1 MKAPITSALSM
12 AAILA
17 TGGAA
22 LTVNATVLDPR
33 SESTTPSSEAQSPGS
48 PSVPTS
54 DPNPFANE
62 FQIPGIG
69 LVTMST
75 IGGILELDTVEAN
88 EGISYTVT
96 ETAPGVFEI
105 TFDTP
110 DQTVRFTARI
120 ADGQIVT
127 EATATSKQP
136 SSGQTSAQQTPVT
149 QPAGGGSSSGSGGG
163 GSPSYDSD
171 DDSDY
176 DYDDDYDDDGFDFD
190 DDDDHDGGD
199 DD

>member
-1 MKAPITSALSM
+1 MSTS
-12 AAILA
+12 
-17 TGGAA
+17 
-22 LTVNATVLDPR
+22 
-33 SESTTPSSEAQSPGS
+33 E
-48 PSVPTS
+48 
-54 DPNPFANE
+54 PNPFANE

-75 IGGILELDTVEAN
+75 IGGILELDSVEAN

-110 DQTVRFTARI
+110 DQTVRFTARV
-120 ADGQIVT
+120 AEGLIVT
-127 EATATSKQP
+127 EATATSKQS
-136 SSGQTSAQQTPVT
+136 SSGQAPAPQTPAT

-163 GSPSYDSD
+163 GAPSYDD
-171 DDSDY
+171 DD

-190 DDDDHDGGD
+190 DGDDHDGGD